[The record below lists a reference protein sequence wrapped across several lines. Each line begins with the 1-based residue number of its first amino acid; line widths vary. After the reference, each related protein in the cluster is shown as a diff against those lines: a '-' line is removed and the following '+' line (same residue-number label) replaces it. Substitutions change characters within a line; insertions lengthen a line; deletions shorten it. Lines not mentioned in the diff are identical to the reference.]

1 VRILR
6 LTAACLAF
14 GWAAA
19 ACAQPAGPAARHSE
33 ERIDDASLQPRYLL
47 QDVSGR
53 VVTQE
58 TFRGR
63 FQLVA
68 FGFISCPDVCPTT
81 LLGIRN
87 IMDALG
93 SKAERLQP
101 IFITVDP
108 ERDEAPVLRD
118 YTAAFHPAILGLRGS
133 PELLRKAAESFRV
146 RYEKVREPGAAPD
159 IYTMDHST
167 GLYLLDPEGQFV
179 VKFASNASPQDVAGR
194 IGRLIEADR
203 PPSSGRRSTAPLR

>member
-1 VRILR
+1 
-6 LTAACLAF
+6 
-14 GWAAA
+14 
-19 ACAQPAGPAARHSE
+19 
-33 ERIDDASLQPRYLL
+33 
-47 QDVSGR
+47 
-53 VVTQE
+53 
-58 TFRGR
+58 
-63 FQLVA
+63 
-68 FGFISCPDVCPTT
+68 
-81 LLGIRN
+81 
-87 IMDALG
+87 MDALG
-93 SKAERLQP
+93 DKAERLQP

-194 IGRLIEADR
+194 IGRLIDADR
-203 PPSSGRRSTAPLR
+203 SPPPRSRRSTDPLR